1 MATARLPMRKAREI
15 LRQKLQ
21 CGLSHRQVAHR
32 VGVSPGSVGDVV
44 ARAKLAQLT
53 WEQVEPLSE
62 DALQLALYGRPF
74 TGERTRPMPDLVY
87 LHTELRRTGVTLA
100 LLHVEYLEKHPN
112 GYRYTTFCE
121 LYKQWRDR
129 QRPVMR
135 QSHVAGDKLFVDY
148 SGKKPKIVDPS
159 TGELEEVEL
168 FVAVL
173 GASNLTYAEA
183 SRIASHVRALE
194 YIGGV
199 ARATVPDQLK
209 SAVTRS
215 CRYEPGV
222 QRTFDEFAEHYG
234 TTVLP
239 ARPGHPRDK
248 AKVEGGV
255 LIAQRWILARLRH
268 HTFFSL
274 AELNERIAELV
285 EELNARPMRVY
296 RESRRQLFERIERD
310 VLLPLPAARF
320 TYGAWKLNATV
331 NIDYHVEYDGHF
343 YSAPHALVQ
352 DKVDVRATSMT
363 IEIYQRGE
371 RVTSHARSYHRGKH
385 TTRPEHMPKSHQ
397 KHLEWSP
404 TRIIQWASTIG
415 PQTAQLCEA
424 ILNERRHP
432 EQGYRSCLGILRLS
446 KRYGHARLESACARA
461 FAVGARSYR
470 HVDSILSH
478 GLDQLELEEHS
489 DPTPPRQHGNL
500 RGPGYYN

>member
-1 MATARLPMRKAREI
+1 M
-15 LRQKLQ
+15 
-21 CGLSHRQVAHR
+21 
-32 VGVSPGSVGDVV
+32 
-44 ARAKLAQLT
+44 
-53 WEQVEPLSE
+53 
-62 DALQLALYGRPF
+62 
-74 TGERTRPMPDLVY
+74 
-87 LHTELRRTGVTLA
+87 
-100 LLHVEYLEKHPN
+100 
-112 GYRYTTFCE
+112 
-121 LYKQWRDR
+121 
-129 QRPVMR
+129 
-135 QSHVAGDKLFVDY
+135 
-148 SGKKPKIVDPS
+148 
-159 TGELEEVEL
+159 
-168 FVAVL
+168 
-173 GASNLTYAEA
+173 
-183 SRIASHVRALE
+183 
-194 YIGGV
+194 
-199 ARATVPDQLK
+199 
-209 SAVTRS
+209 
-215 CRYEPGV
+215 
-222 QRTFDEFAEHYG
+222 
-234 TTVLP
+234 LP

-255 LIAQRWILARLRH
+255 LIAQRWVLARLRH

-320 TYGAWKLNATV
+320 AYGAWKLNATV

-363 IEIYQRGE
+363 IEIYQRSE
-371 RVTSHARSYHRGKH
+371 RVTSHARSYHRGNH
-385 TTRPEHMPKSHQ
+385 TTCPEHMPKSHQ
-397 KHLEWSP
+397 KHLQWSP

-446 KRYGHARLESACARA
+446 NRYGHARLESACTRA

-489 DPTPPRQHGNL
+489 DPKPLGQHGNL
-500 RGPGYYN
+500 RGPGYYT